1 MKRIFSAPGRIE
13 VCGNHTDHQ
22 CGYALAAAIDLE
34 ASCTAE
40 RNETNTVRIHSR
52 GFGTTEVDLSDLSIH
67 EEEKGTT
74 AALVRGVAAWFHNH
88 GHEIHGYDAEITSN
102 IPAGAGLSSSA
113 AFEVLL
119 GNINKGLFQAAVSPL
134 DIALAG
140 QFAENIYFGKPC
152 GLLDQAASS
161 FGGLTMLDFN
171 NPNEPIVTPVNADL
185 SGYTLGI
192 VVTGGSHADLTPDY
206 AAVTTEMRA
215 VAAHFGKDYLR
226 GVSETAFRTEIK
238 ALRALG
244 DRAIL
249 RAIHFFAE
257 NERVKQQAGALQSND
272 IKAFLALVN
281 ESGRSSISYLQNV
294 YSTSHPEQQGVPLA
308 LALAENI
315 LAGKGAWR
323 VHGGGFAGT
332 ILTFVPDELKE
343 AFQHQMCAVFGEDS
357 CHFLHIRKAGGG
369 EVI

>member
-1 MKRIFSAPGRIE
+1 MSRVFSAPGRVE

-34 ASCTAE
+34 ARCTAKK
-40 RNETNTVRIHSR
+40 NDTNTVRIHSH
-52 GFGTTEVDLSDLSIH
+52 GFGTIEVDLDDLSVR
-67 EEEKGTT
+67 EEEKGST
-74 AALVRGVAAWFHNH
+74 AALVRGMAAWFNSH
-88 GHEIHGYDAEITSN
+88 GYVIHGYDAEITSK

-119 GNINKGLFQAAVSPL
+119 GNIIKGLFKAEVSPL

-171 NPNEPIVTPVNADL
+171 DPKEPVVTPINADL
-185 SGYTLGI
+185 SGFTLGI

-206 AAVTTEMRA
+206 AAVATDMQA

-226 GVSETAFRTEIK
+226 RVSEAEFRTEIK
-238 ALRALG
+238 ALRGLG

-257 NERVKQQAGALQSND
+257 NERVKKQAAALQSND
-272 IKAFLALVN
+272 IKTFLDLVN

-294 YSTSHPEQQGVPLA
+294 YSTSRPNEQGVPLA
-308 LALAENI
+308 LALSEKI

-332 ILTFVPDELKE
+332 VLAFIPDELKE
-343 AFQHQMCAVFGEDS
+343 EFRHQLEAVFGQGS
-357 CHFLHIRKAGGG
+357 CHFLHIRQTGG
-369 EVI
+369 EELI